1 MKNYVTKWIN
11 FLIKRIY
18 LNDLLKPSDNLQKE
32 IEKIIKQFEETTKN
46 FYSINFGKRR
56 IKYY

>member
-46 FYSINFGKRR
+46 FLFY
-56 IKYY
+56 